1 MFPVVTLTLAVVD
14 SFLLLIPTG
23 SVLDSLYYVPQQ
35 GANMVQT
42 MSNNLQASKY
52 VLYIN
57 NNVGIF
63 AELKLEKTIMIMN

>member
-14 SFLLLIPTG
+14 SFLLLILTG
-23 SVLDSLYYVPQQ
+23 SGLDSLYYVPSQ

-52 VLYIN
+52 VFYVN

>member
-14 SFLLLIPTG
+14 SFLLLILTG
-23 SVLDSLYYVPQQ
+23 SVLDSLYYVPSQ
-35 GANMVQT
+35 GAKWVQT

-52 VLYIN
+52 VFYIN